1 MVRVNRPSYDILDA
15 VTEIVAKKKQTL
27 SGVLVIDKPRG
38 PTSHDAV
45 ARLRKSLRTRAI
57 GHSGTL
63 DPMATGVL
71 VMALGEATKLVPYLT
86 LADKSYEATLLF
98 GVETDTLDAQ
108 GKESSR
114 VPVSDETRAA
124 LERIRRGEAPIE
136 LLGALAMEQARTSQI
151 PPAFSAIK
159 QDGEP
164 SYARARRGEVVVLP
178 ARAVVVRAI
187 RLLDGGVDPAPW
199 CALSLDVGKGYYVR
213 AIARDLS
220 RALGTVGHLTALRR
234 TRSGNFTLEEAL
246 PLDTPGDELE
256 ARLIPLE
263 RAAARA
269 LPTLELTED
278 AARDARF
285 GRPVSLADVDCPPGP
300 HAWFDP
306 AGVLIAIGER
316 HAEGHGQ
323 VIRGFGQSP

>member
-1 MVRVNRPSYDILDA
+1 M
-15 VTEIVAKKKQTL
+15 TEAVAKKKEGL

-45 ARLRKSLRTRAI
+45 ARLRKQLKTRAI

-86 LADKSYEATLLF
+86 QADKSYEATLLF
-98 GVETDTLDAQ
+98 GVETDSLDAD
-108 GKESSR
+108 GKETAR
-114 VPVSDETRAA
+114 VEVGSETRAA
-124 LERIRRGEAPIE
+124 LERIRRGEAPTE
-136 LLGALAMEQARTSQI
+136 LLGALAMEQARTSQV
-151 PPAFSAIK
+151 PPSFSAIK
-159 QDGEP
+159 QAGEP
-164 SYARARRGEVVVLP
+164 SYARARRGELVELP
-178 ARAVVVRAI
+178 PRAVVVRAI

-199 CALSLDVGKGYYVR
+199 CALALDVGKGYYVR
-213 AIARDLS
+213 AVARDLA

-234 TRSGNFTLEEAL
+234 TRSGGFTLEEAL
-246 PLDTPGDELE
+246 PLDTPPDELE
-256 ARLIPLE
+256 ARIIPLE

-269 LPTLELTED
+269 LPTLELSES
-278 AARDARF
+278 AAADARF
-285 GRPVSLADVDCPPGP
+285 GRPVALDDVDCPPGP

-306 AGVLIAIGER
+306 AGALVAIGER

-323 VIRGFGQSP
+323 VLRGFC